1 MGTAALVKPTTF
13 VAYVKRVLGN
23 FNVGQQNYN
32 PVLENAGDPTSAIT
46 PDFIGQVCVD
56 TTNTH
61 TYVAQTAASSGW
73 ARIDN

>member
-13 VAYVKRVLGN
+13 QAFLKRTLGS
-23 FNVGQQNYN
+23 FTAGQQNYN

-46 PDFIGQVCVD
+46 PDFIGQLCVD

-61 TYVAQTAASSGW
+61 AYIALTAASSGW
-73 ARIDN
+73 ARVD